1 MMCWMTITCP
11 KCAKESSLDDMT
23 YRPLTGWLPPGQFQC
38 PHCNHAFQRK
48 EVTAGHTFIHRG
60 EVDYIPGNIG
70 LVPCDAVL

>member
-11 KCAKESSLDDMT
+11 KCSKESSLDDMT

-48 EVTAGHTFIHRG
+48 EVTSGKIMNDHYFPG
-60 EVDYIPGNIG
+60 EIA
-70 LVPCDAVL
+70 LVPCVGVL